1 MTLVQGFKYAIKDF
15 KKIINVAKL
24 SIWQMMLYILFLAT
38 LLSLPVVWQFGQSV
52 MGIKEDAKEIAQ
64 NIPEFTVEGGHLTA
78 SEGGIF
84 LTDSL
89 IVTLAPNK
97 ERTEEDVI
105 SDATSSAI
113 AIGLF
118 PDKITIALPNNQMT
132 TSILGSSH
140 FSISYKEAGL
150 AGFSKKELQESL
162 TLRLPWW
169 MYALLFI
176 LVLYPVMLNFLINIF
191 LITACTTLAVRF
203 FGIRIRFGAGLKM
216 IVFSS
221 TWSVIIMTLLN
232 FTGLVYNE
240 IFVMVVLTMLVFYQV
255 IKSILPPRTKNS

>member
-89 IVTLAPNK
+89 I
-97 ERTEEDVI
+97 EEDVI